1 VAIETFRIG
10 KTKFADSFFDGEGS
24 YKYGGRWNSKGKRVI
39 YTAESLSLA
48 TLEIVVHFDAAQVR
62 AGYSFAAAGF
72 SEKQVLSVEEL
83 AELPKN
89 WRDSPAPLQVQDIGD
104 AWVQSKS
111 SLVLRV
117 PTAILPIGFNY
128 LVNIEHPDFSKL
140 KIGDAKPLSLDE
152 RLLDS

>member
-1 VAIETFRIG
+1 MAIEAFRIG
-10 KTKFADSFFDGEGS
+10 KTKFADSFLDGEGS
-24 YKYGGRWNSKGKRVI
+24 YKYGGRWNSRRKRVV

-62 AGYSFAAAGF
+62 AGYSFATARF
-72 SEKQVLSVEEL
+72 SEKQVLFVEDL

-104 AWVQSKS
+104 AWVQSAS

-117 PTAILPIGFNY
+117 PTTLLPIGFNY
-128 LVNIEHPDFSKL
+128 LINVKHPDFSKL
-140 KIGDAKPLSLDE
+140 KIGESRPLSLDE
-152 RLLDS
+152 RLMT